1 MKILHLSHAMV
12 WGGNEQQLID
22 LIVELENLN
31 TYNTIFCFEESAIN
45 KYCLKNKIKRI
56 SIPKKNT
63 YSISLAIKLN
73 KIIEDNS
80 IDIIHMHTSNSVGTF
95 LLFQTIFNKKIGS
108 VFSKKGISDSSSFL
122 SRIKYNF
129 KKIDQFIC
137 VSKAV
142 QNNFSNELSPENR
155 LKLNLVYDGVN
166 LNRLKSNSS
175 HNLKEELKLDSSV
188 FIIGSIANHSKAKD
202 LTTLIKAIHELTTN
216 LKEKN
221 ISCLQI
227 GEFSNLTNKYNSI
240 IQKLNIN
247 KYIKLV
253 GYKKNASSYLSQFNC
268 LCFSSVREGLPLT
281 ILEGFHAKIPII
293 STKAGGIPEVISDG
307 DNGSLVDVRD
317 YKMLAVKIKELIH
330 SNELKKKF
338 IKNGKKTLEN
348 RFTNK
353 TCAINT
359 LAIYKKIKKN

>member
-1 MKILHLSHAMV
+1 MV

-22 LIVELENLN
+22 LIEELEKLN
-31 TYNTIFCFEESAIN
+31 SHNTVFCFEESAIN
-45 KYCLKNKIKRI
+45 KYCLKNKIKQI

-63 YSISLAIKLN
+63 YSISLALKLN
-73 KIIEDNS
+73 EVIEDHS

-95 LLFQTIFNKKIGS
+95 LLFQIIFNKKIGS

-142 QNNFSNELSPENR
+142 QNNFSNVLSPKNR
-155 LKLNLVYDGVN
+155 LKLNLVYDGIN
-166 LNRLKSNSS
+166 LNRLRSNSS
-175 HNLKEELKLDSSV
+175 HNLKKEFKLDSSV

-202 LTTLIKAIHELTTN
+202 LDTLIKAIYELTTN

-221 ISCLQI
+221 VFCFQI
-227 GEFSNLTNKYNSI
+227 GEFSNLTNKYNSN

-253 GYKKNASSYLSQFNC
+253 GYKKNASSYLSQFDC
-268 LCFSSVREGLPLT
+268 LCFSSIREGLPLS
-281 ILEGFHAKIPII
+281 ILEGFHSKVPIV

-307 DNGSLVDVRD
+307 KNGSLVNMLD
-317 YKMLAVKIKELIH
+317 YKMLALKIKELIH

-338 IKNGKKTLEN
+338 VMNGKKTLEN

-353 TCAINT
+353 ICAINT
-359 LAIYKKIKKN
+359 LEIYKKIINK

>member
-22 LIVELENLN
+22 LIEELEKLN
-31 TYNTIFCFEESAIN
+31 SHNTVFCFEESAIN
-45 KYCLKNKIKRI
+45 KYCLKNKIKQI

-63 YSISLAIKLN
+63 YSISLALKLN
-73 KIIEDNS
+73 EVIEDHS

-95 LLFQTIFNKKIGS
+95 LLFQIIFNKKIGS

-142 QNNFSNELSPENR
+142 QNNFSNVLSPKNR
-155 LKLNLVYDGVN
+155 LKLNLVYDGIN
-166 LNRLKSNSS
+166 LNRLRSNSS
-175 HNLKEELKLDSSV
+175 HNLKKEFKLDSSV

-202 LTTLIKAIHELTTN
+202 LDTLIKAIYELTTN

-221 ISCLQI
+221 VFCFQI
-227 GEFSNLTNKYNSI
+227 GEFSNLTNKYNSN

-253 GYKKNASSYLSQFNC
+253 GYKKNASSYLSQFDC
-268 LCFSSVREGLPLT
+268 LCFSSIREGLPLS
-281 ILEGFHAKIPII
+281 ILEGFHSKVPIV

-307 DNGSLVDVRD
+307 KNGSLVNMLD
-317 YKMLAVKIKELIH
+317 YKMLALKIKELIH

-338 IKNGKKTLEN
+338 VMNGKKTLEN

-353 TCAINT
+353 ICAINT
-359 LAIYKKIKKN
+359 LEIYKKIINK

>member
-1 MKILHLSHAMV
+1 MV

-22 LIVELENLN
+22 LIEELEKLN
-31 TYNTIFCFEESAIN
+31 SYNTVFCFEESVIN
-45 KYCLKNKIKRI
+45 KYCLKNKIKQI

-63 YSISLAIKLN
+63 YSISLALKLN
-73 KIIEDNS
+73 EVIEDHS

-95 LLFQTIFNKKIGS
+95 LLFQIIFNKKIGS

-142 QNNFSNELSPENR
+142 QNNFSNVLSPKNR
-155 LKLNLVYDGVN
+155 LKLNLVYDGIN
-166 LNRLKSNSS
+166 LNRLRSNSS
-175 HNLKEELKLDSSV
+175 HNLKKEFKLDSSV

-202 LTTLIKAIHELTTN
+202 LDTLIKAIYELTTN

-221 ISCLQI
+221 VFCFQI
-227 GEFSNLTNKYNSI
+227 GEFSNLTNKYNSN

-253 GYKKNASSYLSQFNC
+253 GYKKNASSYLSQFDC
-268 LCFSSVREGLPLT
+268 LCFSSIREGLPLS
-281 ILEGFHAKIPII
+281 ILEGFHSKVPIV

-307 DNGSLVDVRD
+307 KNGSLVNMLD
-317 YKMLAVKIKELIH
+317 YKMLALKIKELIH

-338 IKNGKKTLEN
+338 VMNGKKTLEN

-359 LAIYKKIKKN
+359 LEIYKKIINK